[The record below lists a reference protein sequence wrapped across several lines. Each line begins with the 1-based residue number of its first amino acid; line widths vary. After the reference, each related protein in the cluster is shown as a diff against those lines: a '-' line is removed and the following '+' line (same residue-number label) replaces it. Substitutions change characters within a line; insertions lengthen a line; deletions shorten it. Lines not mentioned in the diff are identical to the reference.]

1 MYLLIDLDNLAVQKK
16 TETYF
21 QACAWCAI
29 LRPSVKHESLVA
41 PMEKR
46 TLAKFTEYELGMLYH
61 NTFKRGVPPTSKY
74 ADLLAAVYD
83 AIERMPADTTA
94 QEILDAKH
102 RELHPED
109 FVEMKVSTS
118 TPRVAA
124 AEKPAKN
131 NSPKPVSTGSK
142 RPAEGSVT
150 GRCWALADCLL
161 GDSDLSAVDLKA
173 LRASLVEAAV
183 AQGIDPS
190 TASTQFS
197 RWKAAK
203 LA

>member
-41 PMEKR
+41 PLEKR

-83 AIERMPADTTA
+83 AIERMPADTTT

-102 RELHPED
+102 RELRPED
-109 FVEMKVSTS
+109 FVEMKAPANTRV
-118 TPRVAA
+118 TP
-124 AEKPAKN
+124 AEKAPKN
-131 NSPKPVSTGSK
+131 TTPKPVSTGGK

-150 GRCWALADCLL
+150 GRCWTLADSLL
-161 GDSDLSAVDLKA
+161 GDNDLSAIDLKVF
-173 LRASLVEAAV
+173 RASLVEQAV